1 MRREWCCHSL
11 FSIWAAVFAME
22 AVGLREKLIG
32 VVYEVAAE
40 LGYMIYEAGV
50 LLRGGSSRI
59 IVKIDSLG
67 GISHRDC
74 EEFSRSLSGTLDELR
89 LLPNYSVEVSSP
101 GLRRSLRKTEEFVRF
116 KGAPVKI
123 VYRDGDVHRVFKGI
137 IAGVSEAAVTIN
149 SEGRE
154 LKLEMGFIKS
164 ANLEY

>member
-1 MRREWCCHSL
+1 M
-11 FSIWAAVFAME
+11 
-22 AVGLREKLIG
+22 
-32 VVYEVAAE
+32 
-40 LGYMIYEAGV
+40 
-50 LLRGGSSRI
+50 
-59 IVKIDSLG
+59 
-67 GISHRDC
+67 
-74 EEFSRSLSGTLDELR
+74 SRSLSGTLDELR

>member
-1 MRREWCCHSL
+1 
-11 FSIWAAVFAME
+11 ME
-22 AVGLREKLIG
+22 TAGLREKLMG
-32 VVYEVAAE
+32 VVSEVAAE

-59 IVKIDSLG
+59 IVKIDSLD

-74 EEFSRSLSGTLDELR
+74 EEFSRSLSGTLDALN
-89 LLPNYSVEVSSP
+89 LLPNYSLEVSSP

-123 VYRDGDVHRVFKGI
+123 VYRDDDAYRVLKGI
-137 IAGVSEAAVTIN
+137 ITDVSEAAVTIE

-154 LKLEMGFIKS
+154 LKLDMDSIKS
-164 ANLEY
+164 ASLEY